1 METLSLLFVDDE
13 ENVRNFLVE
22 LFKEEYTTYTAAS
35 GVEAIEIIRTYLP
48 DIIFLDII
56 MPGEENGIE
65 ILKKIKSL
73 YPNQNVVMLTAVGEI
88 ETAVKAIK
96 LGAFDYIEKP
106 FDIERLRNCI
116 TKIKKTIELEKEIQ
130 ILKEEI
136 EEIYPAHN
144 IIGNSEAMKNIFNTI
159 EKIANTDAIV
169 LIEGETGVGKELIAR
184 RIHQISKRSNKPFI
198 TVDCGV
204 IPDTLFES
212 ELFGYEKGAFT
223 GATSRKQGRIELANT
238 GTLFIDEIGNLKY
251 DLQTKFLRVIQ
262 EKEFIRL
269 GGTKPIRVDVRI
281 LAATNKRLK
290 TLVEK
295 NIFREDLFYR
305 LNVVNI
311 YIPPLRERR
320 EDIAL
325 LVDYYL
331 KKFCLKNKKKKI
343 TFSNELLN
351 YLVSYDWP
359 GNVRELQNFIERIVV
374 LTNKEYISLNDLPE
388 DISKLVKKSFTLT
401 INEFLPLKE
410 FINNAKMKYINYIM
424 TQNNNDIEKTAS
436 ILEIDK
442 NYLKSLIKGQIE
454 NNNE

>member
-1 METLSLLFVDDE
+1 MEILSLLFVDDE

-144 IIGNSEAMKNIFNTI
+144 IIGNSDAMKNIFNTI